1 MESHAHI
8 KEHQA
13 AVQHVSRGYLQRG
26 GLGGVWGEWLSGR
39 SGSLMNLAE
48 NRKQMQS
55 DG

>member
-1 MESHAHI
+1 MESHAHM
-8 KEHQA
+8 KKHQV

-26 GLGGVWGEWLSGR
+26 GLGRAWGEWLSGR
-39 SGSLMNLAE
+39 SSSVMNLTE